1 MVEQPAFNR
10 WVVGSSPI
18 RDTIKVYKNKGNKMI
33 MNNMTNNMLDLEIL
47 NKNKNFYFTMLERQF
62 NDKYTMMIFTILLA
76 INIVLYMIMNLYI
89 KKDIYKKIGII
100 TVILSSILLLYISQ
114 PFINQLAKNER
125 NQIEK
130 IYETTDCK

>member
-1 MVEQPAFNR
+1 
-10 WVVGSSPI
+10 
-18 RDTIKVYKNKGNKMI
+18 MI
-33 MNNMTNNMLDLEIL
+33 INNMTNNMLDLEIL

-100 TVILSSILLLYISQ
+100 TVILSSILL
-114 PFINQLAKNER
+114 FI
-125 NQIEK
+125 
-130 IYETTDCK
+130 Y

>member
-33 MNNMTNNMLDLEIL
+33 INNMTNNMLDLEIL
-47 NKNKNFYFTMLERQF
+47 NKNKNFYF
-62 NDKYTMMIFTILLA
+62 TMMIFTILLA

>member
-33 MNNMTNNMLDLEIL
+33 INNMTNNMLNLEIL
-47 NKNKNFYFTMLERQF
+47 NKNKNFYLTMLERQF

>member
-1 MVEQPAFNR
+1 
-10 WVVGSSPI
+10 
-18 RDTIKVYKNKGNKMI
+18 MI
-33 MNNMTNNMLDLEIL
+33 ISTTHNNNMLDLEIL

>member
-33 MNNMTNNMLDLEIL
+33 INNMTNNMLNLEIL

>member
-33 MNNMTNNMLDLEIL
+33 INNMTNNMLDLEIL

-100 TVILSSILLLYISQ
+100 TVILSSILLLYIV
-114 PFINQLAKNER
+114 NLL
-125 NQIEK
+125 
-130 IYETTDCK
+130 

>member
-1 MVEQPAFNR
+1 
-10 WVVGSSPI
+10 
-18 RDTIKVYKNKGNKMI
+18 MI
-33 MNNMTNNMLDLEIL
+33 INNMTNNMLDLEIL

-130 IYETTDCK
+130 IYETTGCK

>member
-1 MVEQPAFNR
+1 
-10 WVVGSSPI
+10 
-18 RDTIKVYKNKGNKMI
+18 MI
-33 MNNMTNNMLDLEIL
+33 INNMTNNMLDLEIL
-47 NKNKNFYFTMLERQF
+47 NKNKNFYLTMLERQF

>member
-33 MNNMTNNMLDLEIL
+33 VNNMTNNMLDLEIL

>member
-33 MNNMTNNMLDLEIL
+33 INNMTNNMLDLEIL

>member
-1 MVEQPAFNR
+1 MVEQPAFNW

-33 MNNMTNNMLDLEIL
+33 INNMTNNMLDLEIL

>member
-33 MNNMTNNMLDLEIL
+33 INNMTNNMLDLEIL

-89 KKDIYKKIGII
+89 KKNIYKKIGII